1 MRAPLSPAQ
10 ERLWLLQR
18 LDPGNAA
25 YTMYLA
31 RRLRGP
37 LDEDALTRALT
48 DVLTRHESLR
58 TRFVEED
65 GVPWAV
71 LDPAPPPVQWIGPVD
86 DAEARRLAAER
97 IDTPFGLAAGPPV
110 RAAVIRVAGGDHL
123 LCVTMHHIVADG
135 WSLNVILDD
144 LAECYTARARGAE
157 PALRP
162 LPVQAG
168 DHGRWQRRRA
178 GRAEPYWLERLAD
191 PPATELPFRRDGGA
205 TGLGEAHRVTVAP
218 VTVRALED
226 LARAGR
232 TTLFT
237 VLAAAYQVLLSRHSG
252 QRDVLVGSVVAGR
265 DRVELEP
272 MVGYVAQTVL
282 LRGDLGG
289 DPTFADLVGR
299 ARGDVLGALGNPAV
313 PFEKLSQ
320 PADTLLRTMLILHSQ
335 DAGPRRSFGGL
346 EVSHVDVGLR
356 RVKNDLLVEAWRAGD
371 GSGGLTVSFFYD
383 TGLFEAAEIARLA
396 GRFARLLESAAASPG
411 TPVSALRI
419 WTDDDEAGLRLP
431 DAGPALPEATPVL
444 PEATSTLSDLGP
456 ALSGAGPALPGG
468 DGPRTVPEMVAEAAR
483 RAPGAVAV
491 VCGGERVTYGELLAR
506 ADALAAA
513 LRDGGVRPGD
523 VVGVRLPRSPE
534 AIVALLAVWRAGAA
548 YLPFDPDVPDERLAF
563 ALADASATH
572 LVTRHAAPAGLI
584 AVDPSPAGP
593 SPAGPSPAGPSP
605 AGPSPA
611 DPGAADPRDRG
622 AAGPASP
629 GAAGLAGTRPEGG
642 EREAPEGF
650 PAGAAPGDA
659 AYVITTSGSTGVP
672 KGVLVEHG
680 ALAARVRWMRADYGL
695 TPADR
700 VVQFASFSF
709 DAHVEEVFPALAA
722 GATLLLLPDGAA
734 TLPDVLAT
742 PEGGRVTVLD
752 LPTAYWHS
760 LTEDL
765 AEIAWPP
772 ALRLVILGGEQVAA
786 TAVARWR
793 DRFGDAVRLV
803 NTYGPTEATVI
814 ATACDLGADAAV
826 GRPPIGRP
834 IGATTAYVLGDGGEP
849 LPAGVAGELVV
860 GGAGVARGYLGR
872 PALTAAA
879 FVPDPGGRP
888 GARRYRTGDRVRRRL
903 DGRLE
908 FLGRLDGQLKV
919 RGFRIEPGEVE
930 SRLLSCPGVGQ
941 AFVTARGGELVAY
954 VTGAA
959 DPADLRARLERVLP
973 RQLVPTAWVRLDA
986 LPLTPGG
993 KVDRAALPAPQTAPD
1008 AGRVLPRTDG
1018 ERLVAS
1024 IWEEL
1029 LGTGPVGA
1037 FDDFFALGGHSLL
1050 ATRVAARIRRATGV
1064 EVPIKTIFAGST
1076 VAALAEEVERL
1087 LVEELAALSE
1097 EEAEALLAG
1106 AEEP

>member
-25 YTMYLA
+25 YTMYLT

-58 TRFVEED
+58 TRFAEED

-71 LDPAPPPVQWIGPVD
+71 LDPAPPPVEWIGPVD
-86 DAEARRLAAER
+86 DGEARRLAAER

-168 DHGRWQRRRA
+168 DYGRWQRRRA

-218 VTVRALED
+218 ATVRALED

-265 DRVELEP
+265 ERVELEP

-313 PFEKLSQ
+313 PFEKLSH
-320 PADTLLRTMLILHSQ
+320 PADTLLRTMFILHSQ

-356 RVKNDLLVEAWRAGD
+356 RVKNDLLVEAWRDGDGD
-371 GSGGLTVSFFYD
+371 GSGGLSVSFFYD
-383 TGLFEAAEIARLA
+383 TGLFEAAEIGRLA

-419 WTDDDEAGLRLP
+419 WTDDDEAGLRRP
-431 DAGPALPEATPVL
+431 DAGPALPDVGPAL
-444 PEATSTLSDLGP
+444 PEAAS
-456 ALSGAGPALPGG
+456 ALSGLGSALPDMGTALPGAGPALPGG

-534 AIVALLAVWRAGAA
+534 AIAALLAVWRAGAA

-572 LVTRHAAPAGLI
+572 LVTRRAAPAGLI
-584 AVDPSPAGP
+584 AVDPSPAPPGLIAVDP
-593 SPAGPSPAGPSP
+593 SS
-605 AGPSPA
+605 A
-611 DPGAADPRDRG
+611 DPGAAGPTGRG
-622 AAGPASP
+622 TADG
-629 GAAGLAGTRPEGG
+629 AGTRPEGAG
-642 EREAPEGF
+642 REAPGGL
-650 PAGAAPGDA
+650 PAGVAPGDA

-700 VVQFASFSF
+700 VVQFASLSF

-734 TLPDVLAT
+734 TLPDVLAS

-765 AEIAWPP
+765 AEISWPP

-814 ATACDLGADAAV
+814 ATACDLGADAAA

-849 LPAGVAGELVV
+849 LPAGVAGELAV

-973 RQLVPTAWVRLDA
+973 RQFVPTAWVRLDA

-993 KVDRAALPAPQTAPD
+993 KVDRAALPAPQAVPD

>member
-58 TRFVEED
+58 TRFAEED

-71 LDPAPPPVQWIGPVD
+71 LDPAPPPVEWIGPVD
-86 DAEARRLAAER
+86 DGEARRLVAER

-110 RAAVIRVAGGDHL
+110 RAAVIRVTGGDHL

-144 LAECYTARARGAE
+144 LAECYTARTRGAE

-168 DHGRWQRRRA
+168 DYGRWQRRRA

-218 VTVRALED
+218 ATVRALED

-265 DRVELEP
+265 ERVELEP

-282 LRGDLGG
+282 LRGDLSG

-299 ARGDVLGALGNPAV
+299 TRGDVLGALGSPAV
-313 PFEKLSQ
+313 PFERLSH

-335 DAGPRRSFGGL
+335 DAGPRRPFGGL
-346 EVSHVDVGLR
+346 EVSHVDAGLR
-356 RVKNDLLVEAWRAGD
+356 RVKNDLLVEAWRDDDGD

-383 TGLFEAAEIARLA
+383 TGLFEAAEIGRLA
-396 GRFARLLESAAASPG
+396 GRFTRLLESAAASPG

-431 DAGPALPEATPVL
+431 DAGPALPEAAPAL
-444 PEATSTLSDLGP
+444 PAVAP
-456 ALSGAGPALPGG
+456 ALSDVGPVLPGG
-468 DGPRTVPEMVAEAAR
+468 DGPRTVPEMIAEAAR

-523 VVGVRLPRSPE
+523 VVGVLLPRSPE
-534 AIVALLAVWRAGAA
+534 AIAALLAVWRAGAA

-572 LVTRHAAPAGLI
+572 LVTRRAAPAGLT
-584 AVDPSPAGP
+584 AVD
-593 SPAGPSPAGPSP
+593 
-605 AGPSPA
+605 PSPA
-611 DPGAADPRDRG
+611 DPGAAGPTGRG
-622 AAGPASP
+622 T
-629 GAAGLAGTRPEGG
+629 AGLAGTRPEGG
-642 EREAPEGF
+642 GRETPGGL
-650 PAGAAPGDA
+650 PAGVTPGDA

-700 VVQFASFSF
+700 VVQFASLSF

-734 TLPDVLAT
+734 TLPDVLAS

-786 TAVARWR
+786 AAVARWR

-814 ATACDLGADAAV
+814 ATACDLGADAAA

-930 SRLLSCPGVGQ
+930 SRLLACPGVGQ

-973 RQLVPTAWVRLDA
+973 RQFVPTAWVRLDA

-993 KVDRAALPAPQTAPD
+993 KVDRAALPAPQAAPD

>member
-18 LDPGNAA
+18 FDPGNAA

-58 TRFVEED
+58 TRFAEED

-71 LDPAPPPVQWIGPVD
+71 LEPAPPPVEWVGPVD
-86 DAEARRLAAER
+86 DGEAHRLAAEW
-97 IDTPFGLAAGPPV
+97 IDTPFDLAAGPPV
-110 RAAVIRVAGGDHL
+110 RVSVIRVTGGEHL

-135 WSLNVILDD
+135 WSLNVVLDD
-144 LAECYTARARGAE
+144 LAECYTARVRGVE
-157 PALRP
+157 PSLRP

-168 DHGRWQRRRA
+168 DYGRWQRRRA
-178 GRAEPYWLERLAD
+178 GRAEPYWLERLAG
-191 PPATELPFRRDGGA
+191 PPVTELPFRRDGGA
-205 TGLGEAHRVTVAP
+205 TGEGRLHRVAVAP
-218 VTVRALED
+218 ATVRALEE
-226 LARAGR
+226 LARAAR

-237 VLAAAYQVLLSRHSG
+237 VLTAAYQVLLSRHSG

-265 DRVELEP
+265 ERVELEP
-272 MVGYVAQTVL
+272 MVGYVSQTVL
-282 LRGDLGG
+282 LRGDLSG

-313 PFEKLSQ
+313 PFEKLSH

-346 EVSHVDVGLR
+346 EVSHVDVGLQ
-356 RVKNDLLVEAWRAGD
+356 RVKTDLMVEAWRSDD
-371 GSGGLTVSFFYD
+371 GSGGLSVAFFYD
-383 TGLFEAAEIARLA
+383 TGLFGAEEIGRLA
-396 GRFARLLESAAASPG
+396 GRFTRLLESAAAGPG

-419 WTDDDEAGLRLP
+419 WTDDDEAELSLP
-431 DAGPALPEATPVL
+431 D
-444 PEATSTLSDLGP
+444 
-456 ALSGAGPALPGG
+456 AGPALPGG
-468 DGPRTVPEMVAEAAR
+468 DGPRTVPEMVAETAR
-483 RAPGAVAV
+483 RTPGAVAV
-491 VCGGERVTYGELLAR
+491 VCGSERVTYGELLAR

-523 VVGVRLPRSPE
+523 VVGVCLPRSPE
-534 AIVALLAVWRAGAA
+534 AVAALLAVWRAGAA

-572 LVTRHAAPAGLI
+572 VVTRRAAPAGLT
-584 AVDPSPAGP
+584 AVDPSPPGPGTAGP
-593 SPAGPSPAGPSP
+593 PAGVT
-605 AGPSPA
+605 
-611 DPGAADPRDRG
+611 PR
-622 AAGPASP
+622 
-629 GAAGLAGTRPEGG
+629 
-642 EREAPEGF
+642 
-650 PAGAAPGDA
+650 DA

-700 VVQFASFSF
+700 VVQFASLSF

-734 TLPDVLAT
+734 TLPDVLAS

-765 AEIAWPP
+765 AEIAWPA
-772 ALRLVILGGEQVAA
+772 ALRLVILGGEQVSAA
-786 TAVARWR
+786 AVARWR

-814 ATACDLGADAAV
+814 ATACDLGADAAT

-849 LPAGVAGELVV
+849 LPSGAAGELVV

-930 SRLLSCPGVGQ
+930 SRLLACPGVGQ

-954 VTGAA
+954 VTGTA
-959 DPADLRARLERVLP
+959 DPADLRARLERALP
-973 RQLVPTAWVRLDA
+973 RQLVPTGWVRLDA

-993 KVDRAALPAPQTAPD
+993 KVDRAALPEPQAAPA
-1008 AGRVLPRTDG
+1008 AARVLPRTDG

-1029 LGTGPVGA
+1029 LGTGPVGV
-1037 FDDFFALGGHSLL
+1037 FDDFFDLGGHSLL

-1064 EVPIKTIFAGST
+1064 EVPIKTIFAAST
-1076 VAALAEEVERL
+1076 VAALAEEAERL
-1087 LVEELAALSE
+1087 LIEELTALSD